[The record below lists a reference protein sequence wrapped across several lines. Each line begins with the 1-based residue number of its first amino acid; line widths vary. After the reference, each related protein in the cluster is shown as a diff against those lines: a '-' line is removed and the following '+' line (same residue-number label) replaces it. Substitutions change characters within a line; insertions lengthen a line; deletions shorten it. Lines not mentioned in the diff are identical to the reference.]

1 MGSIIGGAKPAPIA
15 PAPAPL
21 PPAPARSDAQTQKLA
36 DEQRRI
42 FAGGGSRAMTYFTG
56 GGTAPKN
63 SAVSYLGAAG
73 AT

>member
-21 PPAPARSDAQTQKLA
+21 PPAPARTDAQTQKLA
-36 DEQRRI
+36 DEQRRM
-42 FAGGGSRAMTYFTG
+42 FAGGGSRAMTYFTS
-56 GGTAPKN
+56 GGTTQKSN
-63 SAVSYLGAAG
+63 AVAYLGGAG